1 MPTGVIVDSL
11 AVLFGGLIGSLLSK
25 RINEQLK
32 TNLTLMFG
40 LCAIAI
46 GIKSIIVLVNLPVV
60 ILSVIIGSAIGVS
73 LKFEERVSKLL
84 EVFEKPLKSFSNVN
98 NQDEYISGLITVLV
112 LFCASATG
120 IFGSLD
126 SGFSGDHTILFSKAI
141 MDFFTAVI
149 FACNYGNVISLIS
162 IPQFVVYLIIFLL
175 ARLIFPHTTDTMIAD
190 CKGCGGLLTLANGY
204 RVMKGINFPGV
215 DMIPSLLIVMP
226 LSALWSII
234 M

>member
-25 RINEQLK
+25 RINEKLK
-32 TNLTLMFG
+32 ANLTLMFG

-60 ILSVIIGSAIGVS
+60 ILSIIIGAAIGIV
-73 LKFEERVSKLL
+73 LRFEERVSNLL
-84 EVFEKPLKSFSNVN
+84 KVFEKPLKSFSKVD
-98 NQDEYISGLITVLV
+98 NQDEYISGLITVIV

-126 SGFSGDHTILFSKAI
+126 SGFSGDHTVLFSKAI

-149 FACNYGNVISLIS
+149 FACNYGNVIALVS

-175 ARLIFPHTTDTMIAD
+175 ASLIFPHTTSTMIAD
-190 CKGCGGLLTLANGY
+190 FKGCGGLLTLATGY
-204 RVMKGINFPGV
+204 RIMKVKNFPVV